1 MVEGTPL
8 LRVQT
13 GNRLEGS
20 NPFVSAIYHYNKKL
34 FWLSCR
40 IPTIQPI
47 IEKTLEWFGQ
57 VRRVRVRFFFHAVY
71 VDSPT
76 HAGCRIGSARHST
89 APRLGSARAGR
100 CTGGKG
106 AAAGYSRAQ
115 LRGLLPTGP
124 LYRLLHR
131 LHSWPSPPRI
141 LGERGR
147 THCPSRPPLFAGAG
161 RDGPLGMHA
170 WARCSSA
177 QGSNRVRIC
186 NLSPF
191 PLS

>member
-1 MVEGTPL
+1 
-8 LRVQT
+8 
-13 GNRLEGS
+13 
-20 NPFVSAIYHYNKKL
+20 
-34 FWLSCR
+34 LSD
-40 IPTIQPI
+40 T
-47 IEKTLEWFGQ
+47 
-57 VRRVRVRFFFHAVY
+57 HH
-71 VDSPT
+71 PT
-76 HAGCRIGSARHST
+76 HHRKNAWMVWT
-89 APRLGSARAGR
+89 GSARAGPVLFFMPFMSIVLPMPVVALVR
-100 CTGGKG
+100 PDIRPPPGWVLHWQDDLRGGKG

-131 LHSWPSPPRI
+131 LHSRASPPRI
-141 LGERGR
+141 HWQRGR

-170 WARCSSA
+170 WARGSSA
-177 QGSNRVRIC
+177 QGSNRVQIC